1 MFVDEHRHSTRP
13 LRASDCVPPS
23 PSDSSPPHPTPRPPP
38 LGRAFRYV
46 PVEPS
51 PAGPPTACATFGVRA
66 PVAHVREWV
75 GATFGVSAPRD
86 AAGGFDA
93 AMTSLRDATPLWIR
107 MREGGS
113 ANGGGTVGIHTPS
126 MDLAGEIVQEM
137 AAALGWSEVRSVAD
151 FPEEMEQ
158 FRRTLETVDECNAI
172 RLHMTAEIADSS
184 NLAKTLVVKAE
195 DARIL
200 GEMRSMREAYK
211 QLNALNGELIGEY
224 TKRAKNHE
232 QLLAALK
239 QVNQM
244 IQRAAK
250 LRVGPTKALVVTAC
264 REAIKA
270 NNIQALLKIFRDGSL
285 TS

>member
-1 MFVDEHRHSTRP
+1 M
-13 LRASDCVPPS
+13 
-23 PSDSSPPHPTPRPPP
+23 
-38 LGRAFRYV
+38 

-51 PAGPPTACATFGVRA
+51 PAGPPTACATFGVRS
-66 PVAHVREWV
+66 PVAQVREWV
-75 GATFGVSAPRD
+75 GATFGASAPCD

-93 AMTSLRDATPLWIR
+93 AMSSLRDGTPLWIR
-107 MREGGS
+107 MRESGG
-113 ANGGGTVGIHTPS
+113 AGGTVGIHTPS

-137 AAALGWSEVRSVAD
+137 AAALGWSEVQSVAD
-151 FPEEMEQ
+151 FPEEMAT
-158 FRRTLETVDECNAI
+158 FRRTLEAVDECNAV
-172 RLHMTAEIADSS
+172 RLHLTAEIADSS

-200 GEMRSMREAYK
+200 GEMGAMREAYR
-211 QLNALNGELIGEY
+211 QLNGLNGELIGEY
-224 TKRAKNHE
+224 TKRARNHE

-264 REAIKA
+264 REAVKA
-270 NNIQALLKIFRDGSL
+270 NNIQALLKIIKDGSL